1 MAGDIPTAVL
11 KAIENET
18 PPHNED
24 TDSNDTVSSL
34 LDASIESEK
43 SARELPSP
51 IHEQMTIKNQMLLS
65 AAESANIVCKKIL
78 EEEERKTIWR
88 KYFIIFLSSLLV
100 ISVGFIGFII
110 VSTSVEVSD
119 ELIIALLVYIVANI
133 FSLLY
138 FMVKYITD
146 NKYIDMYKTTYHKI
160 LDFLIQDK
168 VNEHTS

>member
-1 MAGDIPTAVL
+1 
-11 KAIENET
+11 
-18 PPHNED
+18 
-24 TDSNDTVSSL
+24 
-34 LDASIESEK
+34 
-43 SARELPSP
+43 
-51 IHEQMTIKNQMLLS
+51 MLLS